1 MAEVHFVVTLSK
13 TLLPQCLFSMTE
25 GGWRGGDG
33 GVGGGVCGGSKFESE
48 NTESLFAIDQKYFSS
63 SNF

>member
-1 MAEVHFVVTLSK
+1 MW
-13 TLLPQCLFSMTE
+13 
-25 GGWRGGDG
+25 GGCVGGC
-33 GVGGGVCGGSKFESE
+33 VGGVCGGSKFESE

>member
-1 MAEVHFVVTLSK
+1 
-13 TLLPQCLFSMTE
+13 MTE

-33 GVGGGVCGGSKFESE
+33 GVGGVCGGVCGGSKFESE
-48 NTESLFAIDQKYFSS
+48 NTESSFAIDQKYFSS